1 MNGYRLLTTIVSA
14 GKGKLI
20 VKSAV
25 DAGSFG
31 GTVMSGRGISPS
43 SIAAILGIDTKKDVV
58 FIVTESEKK
67 DTILNAIVDST
78 KNEKKHLGCIFV
90 SDVDSLSRTG
100 EIIKTE
106 GENSM
111 SENTPN
117 DLITVILNSGYADD
131 AMAAARKAGAG
142 GGTVIKARGT
152 AKEGDESFFGVQ
164 IVPEKEMLLIV
175 VDHEKKDAVMSA
187 IQKLE
192 CLSQPGSGIVFSSP
206 VSQFN
211 LLGKK

>member
-1 MNGYRLLTTIVSA
+1 MTGYELLITIVSA
-14 GKGKLI
+14 GKGKMI
-20 VKSAV
+20 VQSAV
-25 DAGSFG
+25 KAGSFG
-31 GTVMSGRGISPS
+31 GTVLSGRGISPS
-43 SIAAILGIDTKKDVV
+43 AMAALLGIDTKKDVV
-58 FIVTESEKK
+58 FIVAESEKK
-67 DTILNAIVDST
+67 ELILNAIIEST

-90 SDVDSLSRTG
+90 SNVDSLSRTG
-100 EIIKTE
+100 EIIKTDGGCGMTE
-106 GENSM
+106 
-111 SENTPN
+111 TPN

-175 VDHEKKDAVMSA
+175 VDHGKKDAVMSA
-187 IQKLE
+187 IQNLE
-192 CLSQPGSGIVFSSP
+192 CLSQPGSGIAFSSP
-206 VSQFN
+206 VSQFH

>member
-1 MNGYRLLTTIVSA
+1 MSDFILLTTIVSS
-14 GKGKLI
+14 GKGNLI

-31 GTVMSGRGISPS
+31 GTIFTGRGISPS
-43 SIAAILGIDTKKDVV
+43 SIAAMLGIDTKKDVV
-58 FIVTESEKK
+58 FIVSEAEKK
-67 DTILNAIVDST
+67 DKIMDAIIEST
-78 KNEKKHLGCIFV
+78 KNEKKHLGCIFA
-90 SDVDSLSRTG
+90 SSVDSLVRVG
-100 EIIKTE
+100 QIQKTE
-106 GENSM
+106 GEKKLADTN
-111 SENTPN
+111 PH

-152 AKEGDESFFGVQ
+152 AKEGDASFFGVQ

-175 VDHEKKDAVMSA
+175 VEHDKKDSVMSE

-206 VSQFN
+206 VSQFH